1 MSNNNLLQEYI
12 QKITDLN
19 IDRATGNAPHQPI
32 LLLAIIELIEQG
44 KVSENKIVPSP
55 ELLEIFV
62 KYWSII
68 PDRKPNLAMPF
79 YHLKKKG
86 FWHHQAYPPYE
97 NALKVTTQIKTVSR
111 LREIIAYGYFNDDLF
126 DLLKKPDSREL
137 IRQTIIEK
145 YFVDKKQEITRLIIE
160 EHKISEYSQK
170 ILEQVKHA
178 FASGEK
184 FIPFKTDKNIRKTAF
199 RRAIMSIYDYT
210 CAVCRLKIMT
220 LDNVSVTEAAHI
232 IPFSVSEN
240 DDVRNGISLCRLHHW
255 TFDQGLI
262 SLSNHYTV
270 IVSELMVERGPE
282 EWLLKTLKGNKIL
295 LPRKYEEYPAKEAME
310 YHREEVFKK

>member
-1 MSNNNLLQEYI
+1 MSNNNILQEYI

-32 LLLAIIELIEQG
+32 LLLSIIELIEQEI
-44 KVSENKIVPSP
+44 VCENKIIPSP
-55 ELLEIFV
+55 ELVEIFI
-62 KYWSII
+62 KYWSIVEN
-68 PDRKPNLAMPF
+68 RKPNLAMPF

-86 FWHHQAYPPYE
+86 FWHHQANHGQE
-97 NALKVTTQIKTVSR
+97 NTLSVIKQIRKGQD
-111 LREIIAYGYFNDDLF
+111 LRKIIAYGYFNDDLF
-126 DLLKKPDSREL
+126 ELLKNPDSREL

-160 EHKISEYSQK
+160 EHKIGEYSQK

-210 CAVCRLKIMT
+210 CAVCRLHIMT
-220 LDNVSVTEAAHI
+220 MDSVSVTEAAHI
-232 IPFSVSEN
+232 IPFSISKN
-240 DDVRNGISLCRLHHW
+240 DDVRNGISLCQLHHW
-255 TFDQGLI
+255 SFDKGLI
-262 SLSNHYTV
+262 SLSNDYTV
-270 IVSELMVERGPE
+270 IVS
-282 EWLLKTLKGNKIL
+282 
-295 LPRKYEEYPAKEAME
+295 
-310 YHREEVFKK
+310 KKSY